1 MRLRLTLCIVLPVC
15 LLALGAGILF
25 YAHSVSD
32 ALLQPLDSVEELALE
47 RRFDEIDSLLAH
59 MEAYWE
65 RHSDLLMLV
74 IDHDI
79 IDSISLEINALRGA
93 QTARSAADVLIASQ
107 RLRVHARHLFRRDLP
122 LVENLL

>member
-1 MRLRLTLCIVLPVC
+1 
-15 LLALGAGILF
+15 
-25 YAHSVSD
+25 
-32 ALLQPLDSVEELALE
+32 
-47 RRFDEIDSLLAH
+47 
-59 MEAYWE
+59 
-65 RHSDLLMLV
+65 MLV

-107 RLRVHARHLFRRDLP
+107 RLRVHARHLYRRDLP

>member
-32 ALLQPLDSVEELALE
+32 ALLQPLDPIEELALE

-59 MEAYWE
+59 TEAYWE
-65 RHSDLLMLV
+65 RHSDLLMFV

-93 QTARSAADVLIASQ
+93 QSSHSTADVLIASQ
-107 RLRVHARHLFRRDLP
+107 RLRVHARHLYRRDLP